1 MYFIKSFCRIDR
13 SLVEETPSSPREKK
27 KKTKSDLHVARSRIK
42 QFSGTDHWK
51 ENIKNKQEHIEKH
64 YKEQKDET
72 MSCKPRQSCK
82 FRKQFS
88 RRNIEKI
95 MHEKISG
102 IFAYFEK

>member
-42 QFSGTDHWK
+42 QFSGTDHRK
-51 ENIKNKQEHIEKH
+51 ENKEHIKNKQEHIEKH
-64 YKEQKDET
+64 NKEQKDET

-82 FRKQFS
+82 FHRRFS
-88 RRNIEKI
+88 RLII
-95 MHEKISG
+95 GGLVH
-102 IFAYFEK
+102 